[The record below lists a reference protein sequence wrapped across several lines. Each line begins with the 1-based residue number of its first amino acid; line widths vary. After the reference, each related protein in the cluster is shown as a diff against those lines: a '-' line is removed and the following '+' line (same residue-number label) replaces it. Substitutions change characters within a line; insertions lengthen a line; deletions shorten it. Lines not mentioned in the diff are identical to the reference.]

1 MGYKHQQQDKGAAT
15 WRTAVK
21 NHTLQSLQQ
30 LLINTQLGDDPAF
43 RDNFRSLA
51 ATVFH
56 LEDCLMEPDDEEEK
70 EA

>member
-1 MGYKHQQQDKGAAT
+1 MD
-15 WRTAVK
+15 
-21 NHTLQSLQQ
+21 NHNLQSLQQ

-56 LEDCLMEPDDEEEK
+56 LEDCLLDYDDEEAE